1 MPMQAKL
8 HMNVHKQKVY
18 SDAVLFLP
26 VQLHQHNEKFS
37 KVMCHLEP
45 IRKILNA
52 SIQSMHN
59 PNAGELHNC
68 PPSSPTESV
77 IDESG

>member
-1 MPMQAKL
+1 MFNKFPLIIVDQSTDARILEALKDAGYEIFSIQQTMPGT
-8 HMNVHKQKVY
+8 
-18 SDAVLFLP
+18 DD
-26 VQLHQHNEKFS
+26 
-37 KVMCHLEP
+37 LEP

-52 SIQSMHN
+52 SIQSMHK